1 MLGYKSSHTVDFLK
15 HLIFSFKTR
24 TFKGKTL
31 PWLTLRGV
39 RLHSVLDTFGSAVN
53 LIVDSVRCQPVLD
66 FRNFSKYHYMYPI
79 TWKLRFS
86 KIKKICLT
94 PRRFVN
100 LREVQLRAVLACAES
115 DSSLAVLANF
125 GLSNLRG
132 FEFFV
137 NISTKTIFKQKH
149 FSLFIRGPDGF
160 DS

>member
-1 MLGYKSSHTVDFLK
+1 MLGYKSSHTVYFLK

-24 TFKGKTL
+24 
-31 PWLTLRGV
+31 RGLQ
-39 RLHSVLDTFGSAVN
+39 RQNSAQAN
-53 LIVDSVRCQPVLD
+53 TARS
-66 FRNFSKYHYMYPI
+66 
-79 TWKLRFS
+79 
-86 KIKKICLT
+86 
-94 PRRFVN
+94 VN
-100 LREVQLRAVLACAES
+100 LREVQLRAVLACAKS

>member
-1 MLGYKSSHTVDFLK
+1 
-15 HLIFSFKTR
+15 
-24 TFKGKTL
+24 
-31 PWLTLRGV
+31 
-39 RLHSVLDTFGSAVN
+39 
-53 LIVDSVRCQPVLD
+53 
-66 FRNFSKYHYMYPI
+66 MYPI

-100 LREVQLRAVLACAES
+100 LCEVQLRAVLACAES